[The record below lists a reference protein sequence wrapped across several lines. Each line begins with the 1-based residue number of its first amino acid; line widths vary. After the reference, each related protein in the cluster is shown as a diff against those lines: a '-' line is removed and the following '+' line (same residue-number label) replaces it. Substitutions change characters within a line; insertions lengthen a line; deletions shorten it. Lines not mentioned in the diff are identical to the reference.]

1 MRPRIIPTLTV
12 RGEGLYRT
20 TAFRKPSYV
29 GDPLNALRIF
39 NEKEVDELS
48 VLDIGPPAKD
58 FSERLLFFSDL
69 AKEAFMPLSLGG
81 HLTSLPQMEAVFR
94 AGYEK
99 VVINTAAVDTP
110 DLVRE
115 ASSVFGR
122 QSVVVSIDV
131 GRSWIGGERVRTDRG
146 KKVTNLDP
154 VEWAKQ
160 CENLGAGELLV
171 RSIPRDGYME
181 GLDLELIKRMSAAV
195 SIPVVAVGGA
205 GSFEHLREALQA
217 GAHGV
222 AAGSL
227 FVYQGPRRAVLI
239 NYPESQEIE
248 SLAA

>member
-12 RGEGLYRT
+12 SLEGLYRT
-20 TAFRKPSYV
+20 IAFRKPSYV

-39 NEKEVDELS
+39 NEKEVDELC

-58 FSERLLFFSDL
+58 FSDRLLFLSDL
-69 AKEAFMPLSLGG
+69 AKEAFMPLSMGG
-81 HLTSLPQMEAVFR
+81 HLTSLSQMEAVFR

-99 VVINTAAVDTP
+99 VVLNTAAVDTP

-131 GRSWIGGERVRTDRG
+131 DRSWLRGERVRTNRG
-146 KKVTNLDP
+146 QKATGLDP
-154 VEWAKQ
+154 VEWAKR
-160 CENLGAGELLV
+160 CEALGAGELLI
-171 RSIPRDGYME
+171 RSIPRDGHMKGFDL
-181 GLDLELIKRMSAAV
+181 GLVKRVSAAV
-195 SIPVVAVGGA
+195 TVPVVAVGGA
-205 GSFEHLREALQA
+205 GCFEHLREALQA
-217 GAHGV
+217 GAHAV